1 MSEDSKAQ
9 SGIASM
15 GENRKAQ
22 SGMFDPII
30 AAATGVH
37 AGSENFAIKL
47 VEHAIAE
54 RVQHI
59 EQVQKNG
66 ASERSSE
73 ARAEEKRVAGM
84 IESAEEARLDAI
96 AQNNVLSRNYSAAG
110 AETAAQPI
118 SKASERQYTTAP
130 CVNRSRIS
138 EIRGIESAWGQA
150 KTPDQAREIM
160 NGQSRKQNGQT
171 Q

>member
-30 AAATGVH
+30 AAAPGVH
-37 AGSENFAIKL
+37 AGSENVAIKL

-59 EQVQKNG
+59 EQVQKNE

-96 AQNNVLSRNYSAAG
+96 AQNNVLSRNY
-110 AETAAQPI
+110 
-118 SKASERQYTTAP
+118 ASERQYTTAP
-130 CVNRSRIS
+130 SVNRSRLS
-138 EIRGIESAWGQA
+138 EIRGIESAWGQS